1 MCGREFKRPLHR
13 LVRQLR
19 SSSLDPT
26 TLGRKVQKRCA
37 RQKFFWIWTFRF
49 FGTCGLSVAVCE
61 RNRTL
66 ALLLFNRN
74 RTRRE
79 RFFRP
84 NLRHHNHQRLPSAT
98 IRKRKEN
105 CARLFTF
112 WHRIKKPFRR
122 KGVRPCGVRIFH
134 FAVWRKLVVWN
145 TQVEM
150 DGVGRWEGLKDGP
163 VRQSQERDIYER
175 IGWKAYT
182 NLYNSKIGRYEDRKR
197 LRRLWLSF
205 TTKLPSLRRKIY
217 RELSG
222 ARWVWPA

>member
-122 KGVRPCGVRIFH
+122 KGVCGRAACAYFILPFDGSSLCGTH
-134 FAVWRKLVVWN
+134 KWRWTEL
-145 TQVEM
+145 E
-150 DGVGRWEGLKDGP
+150 GGRGEDGP

-175 IGWKAYT
+175 IGWKAYK
-182 NLYNSKIGRYEDRKR
+182 SI
-197 LRRLWLSF
+197 
-205 TTKLPSLRRKIY
+205 
-217 RELSG
+217 
-222 ARWVWPA
+222 